1 MLHLERPLVFF
12 DLEATGT
19 DPQAARII
27 QIGMQRFVPSEDGAA
42 LDETIDVLVDP
53 EEEIPAAVTDLTGL
67 SPDAVRQAPPLG
79 AHLDRIA
86 PLLADADLAGYNALA
101 YDIPLLQA
109 EFERHGRV
117 LQRQLAD
124 HDIDGTPADLAQ
136 QIRGDYLDDQRR
148 LKQDGDAVVVCFGKH
163 DGKTLRDIQRDH
175 PGYFDW
181 MYETIDDLR
190 PHIDEA
196 LE

>member
-101 YDIPLLQA
+101 YDIPL
-109 EFERHGRV
+109 
-117 LQRQLAD
+117 
-124 HDIDGTPADLAQ
+124 
-136 QIRGDYLDDQRR
+136 
-148 LKQDGDAVVVCFGKH
+148 
-163 DGKTLRDIQRDH
+163 
-175 PGYFDW
+175 
-181 MYETIDDLR
+181 
-190 PHIDEA
+190 
-196 LE
+196 